1 MFNCNLEGFTGPNTC
16 RMKIVTQNLS
26 ERISSTQHSC
36 HIATSDHWRCSR
48 RDASLSPALNVRASN
63 DAVLQYTFC
72 MFKQGWRHISE
83 FCINFAIIL
92 ITKFYGPLMTLW
104 SYLLCVRFDT
114 WVCTLLFLQLR
125 WILQCKSHS
134 LRCKTMCLESS
145 VKRRNSSL
153 ASPNRWY

>member
-114 WVCTLLFLQLR
+114 WVCTLLLETDRFKLWQMFVA
-125 WILQCKSHS
+125 IDNTKS
-134 LRCKTMCLESS
+134 L
-145 VKRRNSSL
+145 
-153 ASPNRWY
+153 NRYSI

>member
-114 WVCTLLFLQLR
+114 WVCTLLYHGNELSQTVNLTAFNL
-125 WILQCKSHS
+125 
-134 LRCKTMCLESS
+134 
-145 VKRRNSSL
+145 
-153 ASPNRWY
+153 PNVRDYDRMKKPKYLF